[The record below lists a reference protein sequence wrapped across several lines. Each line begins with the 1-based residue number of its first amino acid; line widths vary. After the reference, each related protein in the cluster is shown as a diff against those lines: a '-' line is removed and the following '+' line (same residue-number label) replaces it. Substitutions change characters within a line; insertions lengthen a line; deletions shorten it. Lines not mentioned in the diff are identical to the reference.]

1 MNEKGRESFIPTFPR
16 LNWGK
21 VKPNGAENNFFLP
34 GNNKRFISDISFSNW
49 KGHFLSAKKA

>member
-21 VKPNGAENNFFLP
+21 VKPNGAENNFFLQLEII
-34 GNNKRFISDISFSNW
+34 KEIHFRHFI
-49 KGHFLSAKKA
+49 L